1 MSLWAVCCPVSIVES
16 RKEKSRDAA
25 RHRRGQEN
33 SEFNELSKL
42 LPLSP
47 DITSQLDKASII
59 RLTIA
64 FLKLTTSLRGVVNS
78 SCTTSESP
86 PSEGL
91 SAFFLKLFRILMSTY
106 DLILQSFTLTSKSV
120 H

>member
-1 MSLWAVCCPVSIVES
+1 MVKQRFRPKCTAFDMSLWAVCCPVSIVES

-91 SAFFLKLFRILMSTY
+91 SAFS
-106 DLILQSFTLTSKSV
+106 
-120 H
+120 